1 MALVLT
7 IRAINSGSY
16 MLFGTEDKALLLSP
30 LTNENLG
37 VVSREGLL
45 CICWLDG
52 VKGLLLTVPLYSP
65 CPTPSDEHF
74 VLFSDPTSHNILSPR
89 IAALIGKIKGVGRK
103 HPRFPTCS
111 AFSSVIMGEPSILTK
126 ASLSTWCPRPHPRC
140 LFKDIALIFLLSAFY
155 FFCSFFFQLIC

>member
-1 MALVLT
+1 MKLAFPAVGMALVLT

-89 IAALIGKIKGVGRK
+89 IAALIGKK
-103 HPRFPTCS
+103 
-111 AFSSVIMGEPSILTK
+111 K
-126 ASLSTWCPRPHPRC
+126 ASEENIPVSQH
-140 LFKDIALIFLLSAFY
+140 ALPSL
-155 FFCSFFFQLIC
+155 QL